1 MRNLQVKPRAEPPK
15 GLNRKIPAY
24 QNASVTV
31 CFVFF
36 LVLAHQVERG
46 AGPSSL
52 PGKPFPFQNG
62 VEEASCCKLRSA
74 TIPNFH
80 LSKPG
85 AEGRGMEGLWGRALA
100 SAASGGRVAAAWAA
114 VRARAVAPALEAA
127 VWVCLAMSVMLVLEV
142 CYMSVVSFVAVKLLR
157 RVPER
162 RYKWEP
168 MPSVGGTGG
177 GKDEEEAVPGGEAF
191 PLVLVQIPM
200 YNEREVRPFELAFSP
215 AAADSHY
222 RDPFC
227 NSNIGITSLH

>member
-1 MRNLQVKPRAEPPK
+1 
-15 GLNRKIPAY
+15 
-24 QNASVTV
+24 
-31 CFVFF
+31 
-36 LVLAHQVERG
+36 
-46 AGPSSL
+46 
-52 PGKPFPFQNG
+52 
-62 VEEASCCKLRSA
+62 
-74 TIPNFH
+74 
-80 LSKPG
+80 
-85 AEGRGMEGLWGRALA
+85 
-100 SAASGGRVAAAWAA
+100 
-114 VRARAVAPALEAA
+114 
-127 VWVCLAMSVMLVLEV
+127 
-142 CYMSVVSFVAVKLLR
+142 MSVVSFVAVKLLR